1 MRMFRKIGLLLPL
14 GFLAFAGGTV
24 SSSAQQQDSV
34 SVIPE
39 PAHVSRGKGTL
50 DLHHGLG
57 FDTSVADTDA
67 VGVARYLQGLLATTG
82 NRGLMKF
89 SSKTTK
95 GVPQLRFAHRAVH
108 VPAAGGEDEGY
119 SLEVGADGIVIAASS
134 RAGYLYGAIS
144 LWQMLAHNNGEVA
157 AWRIED
163 EPRFRWRGIM
173 LDSARHMQSERFI
186 LQLLDYMA
194 EHKLNRFHWHLTDD
208 QGWRIE
214 IKRYPRLTAVGGY
227 RPQTMPPYQPGSIAP
242 TGPYGG
248 FYTQQQIRRIVAY
261 ARERNITVVPEIEM
275 PGHATAPLVAY
286 PEYGSAAKPL
296 TSMPVGWGI
305 YPNLYNPK
313 DATFTFLE
321 NILTEVMELFPSKY
335 IHVGGD
341 EAIKNQWKENPEIQQ
356 KLHAL
361 GLHDEDALQS
371 WFMARMEKFINAH
384 GRKMVGWDEILQGG
398 LSQHATVMSWRGMQ
412 GGIAA
417 AKQGHD
423 AILTPNRPLYFNY
436 RQSEA
441 TDEPAGR
448 DPVNSLADVYNFQA
462 QPAELTPAERTHI
475 LGVQGSIWTEYILTE
490 DRVQHMLFP
499 RAAALAELAWS
510 PAASKDYMDFLHRLP
525 ADLKRAEDAGLEPAP
540 SVYEVLAH
548 AMPVGAGDHASVVLS
563 TQGALGQIHYTVDG
577 SQVSA
582 TSPTYREPL
591 SVPLPTTLHALA
603 FEGNTALGRPITQQI
618 TLASAL
624 RRDSRE
630 LDPCGNN
637 AGIQMEQDPIRN
649 AERPVFR
656 VVYSRPCWVYRKADL
671 DRFTKLTVGVG
682 SIPYIFQSQGKPLPS
697 RSDATNTQAQIA
709 VHMDSCTGE
718 LLAKVPLQ
726 PAYRKDGVITLPAV
740 SFPRQTDQH
749 DMCFAVEGAD
759 AATVWVLNYI
769 QPMGAN
775 ER

>member
-1 MRMFRKIGLLLPL
+1 MFRKICLSLPL
-14 GFLAFAGGTV
+14 ALLALADDTV
-24 SSSAQQQDSV
+24 MSMAQPQASV

-39 PAHVSRGKGTL
+39 PAHVSRGNGTL
-50 DLHHGLG
+50 DLRQGLC
-57 FDTSVADTDA
+57 FDTSVADGEA
-67 VGVARYLQGLLATTG
+67 VAVARYLQGLLATTHDA
-82 NRGLMKF
+82 GLMK
-89 SSKTTK
+89 SSGKAIK
-95 GVPQLRFAHRAVH
+95 GVPQLRFAHRDSH
-108 VPAAGGEDEGY
+108 TPEAGGEDESY
-119 SLEVGADGIVIAASS
+119 ALDIGADGVLITASS

-144 LWQMLAHNNGEVA
+144 LWQMLAHSDIAHNSGQVA
-157 AWRIED
+157 AWHIED

-173 LDSARHMQSERFI
+173 LDSARHMQSEKFI

-227 RPQTMPPYQPGSIAP
+227 RPQTMPPYRAGSIAP

-248 FYTQQQIRRIVAY
+248 FYTQEQIRRIVAY
-261 ARERNITVVPEIEM
+261 ARARNIMVVPEIEM

-286 PEYGSAAKPL
+286 PEYGSAATPL

-305 YPNLYNPK
+305 YPNLYSPK

-321 NILTEVMELFPSKY
+321 NILTEVMELFPGEY

-341 EAIKNQWKENPEIQQ
+341 EAIKNQWKENPEVQQ
-356 KLHAL
+356 KLHEL

-371 WFMARMEKFINAH
+371 WFMARMEKYINAH

-398 LSQHATVMSWRGMQ
+398 LSQNATVMSWRGMQ

-436 RQSEA
+436 RQSDA

-462 QPAELTPAERTHI
+462 QPTELTRAEQAHI

-510 PAASKDYMDFLHRLP
+510 PAQKNYMDFLKRLP
-525 ADLKRAEDAGLEPAP
+525 ADLERTEDAGLQPAL
-540 SVYEVLAH
+540 SVYEVQAH
-548 AMPVGAGDHASVVLS
+548 AVLGTGDHASVVLS
-563 TQGALGQIHYTVDG
+563 TQGGLGQIHYTVDG
-577 SQVSA
+577 SAVST
-582 TSPTYREPL
+582 TSQIYSEPL

-603 FEGNTALGRPITQQI
+603 FEGNSALGRPVTEQI

-637 AGIQMEQDPIRN
+637 AGIQMEQDPPRN
-649 AERPVFR
+649 AERAVFR
-656 VVYSRPCWVYRKADL
+656 VVYFNPCWIYRKADL
-671 DRFTKLTVGVG
+671 DRFTEVTLGVG
-682 SIPYIFQSQGKPLPS
+682 SIPYIFQSQGKPLPLPS
-697 RSDATNTQAQIA
+697 SAATTEAKIA
-709 VHMDSCTGE
+709 VHVDSCNGQ
-718 LLAKVPLQ
+718 LLVSVPLQ
-726 PAYRKDGVITLPAV
+726 PAYRKDGVITLPAA
-740 SFPRQTDQH
+740 SFARQSGRH
-749 DMCFAVEGAD
+749 DLCFAVDNAD
-759 AATVWVLNYI
+759 PATVWLLNYI
-769 QPMGAN
+769 QPEGH
-775 ER
+775 

>member
-14 GFLAFAGGTV
+14 GFLAFAGGAER
-24 SSSAQQQDSV
+24 SNAQQQDSV
-34 SVIPE
+34 SMIPE
-39 PAHVSRGKGTL
+39 PAHVSRGMGTL
-50 DLHHGLG
+50 DLRHGLG
-57 FDTSVADTDA
+57 FDTSVADADA
-67 VGVARYLQGLLATTG
+67 MGVARYLQGLLATTG
-82 NRGLMKF
+82 NGGLMKS
-89 SSKTTK
+89 SSKAVK
-95 GVPQLRFAHRAVH
+95 GVPQLRFTRRAPH
-108 VPAAGGEDEGY
+108 LPAAGGEDESY
-119 SLEVGADGIVIAASS
+119 SLVIGADSVVIGASS

-144 LWQMLAHNNGEVA
+144 LWQMLAHNHGEIA

-173 LDSARHMQSERFI
+173 LDSARHMQSEKFI

-227 RPQTMPPYQPGSIAP
+227 RPQTMPPYQPGSMAP
-242 TGPYGG
+242 TRSYGG
-248 FYTQQQIRRIVAY
+248 FYTQEQIRRIVAY

-321 NILTEVMELFPSKY
+321 NILTEVMELFPSEY

-341 EAIKNQWKENPEIQQ
+341 EAIKNQWKENPAIQEE
-356 KLHAL
+356 LHEL
-361 GLHDEDALQS
+361 GLKDEDALQS
-371 WFMARMEKFINAH
+371 WFMARIEKFINAH

-398 LSQHATVMSWRGMQ
+398 LSQNATVMSWRGMQ

-423 AILTPNRPLYFNY
+423 GILTPSRPLYFNY

-448 DPVNSLADVYNFQA
+448 DPVNSLEDVYNFQA
-462 QPAELTPAERTHI
+462 QPAELTPAEQTHI

-510 PAASKDYMDFLHRLP
+510 PATPKDYMDFLRRLP
-525 ADLKRAEDAGLEPAP
+525 ADLKRAEDAGLKPAL
-540 SVYEVLAH
+540 SVYEVQAH
-548 AMPVGAGDHASVVLS
+548 AMPVGTGDHARVVLS

-577 SQVSA
+577 SAVSVE
-582 TSPTYREPL
+582 SPVYGEPL
-591 SVPLPTTLHALA
+591 SVSLPTTVRALA
-603 FEGNTALGRPITQQI
+603 FDGNTALGRPIAQQI

-630 LDPCGNN
+630 LEPCGNN

-656 VVYSRPCWVYRKADL
+656 VVYSRPCWVYRNADL

-697 RSDATNTQAQIA
+697 RSDATSTQAQIA
-709 VHMDSCTGE
+709 VHLDSCTGE
-718 LLAKVPLQ
+718 LLATIPLK

-740 SFPRQTDQH
+740 SFPRQTGQH
-749 DMCFAVEGAD
+749 DICFAVEGAD
-759 AATVWVLNYI
+759 AATVWILNYI
-769 QPMGAN
+769 QPMGADQ
-775 ER
+775 R

>member
-1 MRMFRKIGLLLPL
+1 
-14 GFLAFAGGTV
+14 
-24 SSSAQQQDSV
+24 
-34 SVIPE
+34 
-39 PAHVSRGKGTL
+39 
-50 DLHHGLG
+50 
-57 FDTSVADTDA
+57 
-67 VGVARYLQGLLATTG
+67 
-82 NRGLMKF
+82 
-89 SSKTTK
+89 
-95 GVPQLRFAHRAVH
+95 
-108 VPAAGGEDEGY
+108 
-119 SLEVGADGIVIAASS
+119 
-134 RAGYLYGAIS
+134 
-144 LWQMLAHNNGEVA
+144 MLAHNNGEIA
-157 AWRIED
+157 AWSIED

-173 LDSARHMQSERFI
+173 LDSARHMQSEKFI

-248 FYTQQQIRRIVAY
+248 FYTQEQIRRIVAY

-286 PEYGSAAKPL
+286 PEYASAVTPL
-296 TSMPVGWGI
+296 NSMPVGWGI

-321 NILTEVMELFPSKY
+321 NILTEVMELFPSEY

-356 KLHAL
+356 KLHEL
-361 GLHDEDALQS
+361 GLDDEDALQS
-371 WFMARMEKFINAH
+371 WFMARMDKFINLH

-398 LSQHATVMSWRGMQ
+398 LSQNATVMSWRGMQ

-423 AILTPNRPLYFNY
+423 AILTPSRPLYFNY

-448 DPVNSLADVYNFQA
+448 DPVNSLAEVYNFQA
-462 QPAELTPAERTHI
+462 QPAELTPAEQTHI

-510 PAASKDYMDFLHRLP
+510 PAAQKDYMDFLKRLP
-525 ADLKRAEDAGLEPAP
+525 ADLKRAEDAGLAPAL
-540 SVYEVLAH
+540 SVYEVQAH
-548 AMPVGAGDHASVVLS
+548 ATPVGEGDHVSVVLS
-563 TQGALGQIHYTVDG
+563 TQGGLGQIHYTVDG
-577 SQVSA
+577 SRVSA
-582 TSPTYREPL
+582 ASPTYREPL

-603 FEGNTALGRPITQQI
+603 FDGNTALGRPVTQQI

-656 VVYSRPCWVYRKADL
+656 VVYSRPCWIYRKADL
-671 DRFTKLTVGVG
+671 GRFTKLTVGVG
-682 SIPYIFQSQGKPLPS
+682 SIPYIFQSQGKPLPLP
-697 RSDATNTQAQIA
+697 SDATTTDASIA
-709 VHMDSCTGE
+709 IHMDSCTGE

-740 SFPRQTDQH
+740 SSPRQTGQH
-749 DMCFAVEGAD
+749 DLCFAVEGAD

-769 QPMGAN
+769 QPEG
-775 ER
+775 R

>member
-1 MRMFRKIGLLLPL
+1 
-14 GFLAFAGGTV
+14 
-24 SSSAQQQDSV
+24 
-34 SVIPE
+34 
-39 PAHVSRGKGTL
+39 
-50 DLHHGLG
+50 
-57 FDTSVADTDA
+57 
-67 VGVARYLQGLLATTG
+67 
-82 NRGLMKF
+82 
-89 SSKTTK
+89 
-95 GVPQLRFAHRAVH
+95 
-108 VPAAGGEDEGY
+108 
-119 SLEVGADGIVIAASS
+119 
-134 RAGYLYGAIS
+134 
-144 LWQMLAHNNGEVA
+144 
-157 AWRIED
+157 
-163 EPRFRWRGIM
+163 
-173 LDSARHMQSERFI
+173 
-186 LQLLDYMA
+186 MA

-227 RPQTMPPYQPGSIAP
+227 RPQTMPPYQSGSIAP
-242 TGPYGG
+242 TGSYGG
-248 FYTQQQIRRIVAY
+248 FYTQEQIRRIVAY

-296 TSMPVGWGI
+296 ISMPVGWGI

-321 NILTEVMELFPSKY
+321 NILTEVMELFPSEY

-356 KLHAL
+356 KLHEL

-371 WFMARMEKFINAH
+371 WFMERMEKFINAH

-398 LSQHATVMSWRGMQ
+398 LSQNATVMSWRGMQ

-423 AILTPNRPLYFNY
+423 AILTPSRPLYFNY

-462 QPAELTPAERTHI
+462 QPAELTPAEQTHI

-510 PAASKDYMDFLHRLP
+510 PAEPKDYMDFLQRLP
-525 ADLKRAEDAGLEPAP
+525 ADLKRAEDAGLAPAL
-540 SVYEVLAH
+540 SVYEVQAH

-582 TSPTYREPL
+582 TSQTYREPL
-591 SVPLPTTLHALA
+591 SVPLPTTIHALA
-603 FEGNTALGRPITQQI
+603 FEGNTALGRPTKQQI

-630 LDPCGNN
+630 LDSCGNN

-671 DRFTKLTVGVG
+671 DRFAKLTVGVG

-697 RSDATNTQAQIA
+697 RSDATSTQAQIA

-718 LLAKVPLQ
+718 LLTKVPLQ
-726 PAYRKDGVITLPAV
+726 PAYRQDGVITLPAV
-740 SFPRQTDQH
+740 SFPRQTGQH

-759 AATVWVLNYI
+759 AATVWVLSYI
-769 QPMGAN
+769 QPTGAD